1 MYTQYL
7 ELKMQ
12 KNNPELADYLRTRL
26 FCNKTRKPYKSEPY
40 DELHEEFN
48 RRGMRFQNNKTEEE
62 FANSFTI
69 VNEYHEMR
77 NSLMAEFGLS
87 NNTDQKFR
95 SEDLQLNVL
104 DMRLKMRSELYLSR
118 PEREDDVRT
127 LSGEHLDESIL
138 DITNIA
144 SSARQ
149 KSLINVMNKS
159 DFFGKNVATK
169 IDFFSTDRVASDIE
183 EQIKILI
190 SCIEDRDEL
199 HTMYQLIPP
208 LNQMK

>member
-1 MYTQYL
+1 
-7 ELKMQ
+7 
-12 KNNPELADYLRTRL
+12 
-26 FCNKTRKPYKSEPY
+26 
-40 DELHEEFN
+40 
-48 RRGMRFQNNKTEEE
+48 
-62 FANSFTI
+62 
-69 VNEYHEMR
+69 
-77 NSLMAEFGLS
+77 
-87 NNTDQKFR
+87 
-95 SEDLQLNVL
+95 
-104 DMRLKMRSELYLSR
+104 MRSELYLSR

-199 HTMYQLIPP
+199 HTMYQYWTNLKDSPDYNEEAF
-208 LNQMK
+208 LNDIIDNKITELTTIDKLTKQNKL